1 MAFIERKNYK
11 NIHLRCTQG
20 EKMFTKNDYG
30 HIARIMYTYKN
41 KHGQHKNQ

>member
-20 EKMFTKNDYG
+20 EIRFTKYDYE